1 MRTVCSY
8 DVCGTDQNESSC
20 NGVKDGLVSG
30 SDRVRGYTLVRKF
43 LDLSAHIRILCPELV
58 LSPRRMNSF

>member
-1 MRTVCSY
+1 MFVEQIRMNAHAI
-8 DVCGTDQNESSC
+8 GN
-20 NGVKDGLVSG
+20 NRVKDILVSDSEWAG
-30 SDRVRGYTLVRKF
+30 GYTLVRKF